1 MASILLHH
9 RYDAVAKQV
18 RTMIRIEK
26 GNERGPEYFLLRRV
40 AIALG
45 KNGKKVVEAAIRGSE
60 PALGKIEKYAY
71 EPKKRPA
78 VVAWL
83 KNHRS
88 RLKREAAKAAKKAC

>member
-1 MASILLHH
+1 MVDILLHH
-9 RYDAVAKQV
+9 RYDAVVKQV

-45 KNGKKVVEAAIRGSE
+45 KNGKKVVDAAIQGDE
-60 PALGKIEKYAY
+60 KALAKIDTYAY

-83 KNHRS
+83 KNHRA
-88 RLKREAAKAAKKAC
+88 RLKREAAKAAKAAC